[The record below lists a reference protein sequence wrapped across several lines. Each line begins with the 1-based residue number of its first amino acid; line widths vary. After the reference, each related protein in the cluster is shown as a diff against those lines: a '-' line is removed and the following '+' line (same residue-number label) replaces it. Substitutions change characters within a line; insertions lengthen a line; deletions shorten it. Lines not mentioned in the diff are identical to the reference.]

1 MATCYPELMDLEAL
15 YENTPGVIHF
25 TPYEIE
31 NLKITPVTLIQHCHS
46 QAVDRHAKLATGW
59 Q

>member
-1 MATCYPELMDLEAL
+1 MDLETEN
-15 YENTPGVIHF
+15 ENTPAVINF